1 MGIINYDN
9 AKYSLAMIEF
19 KNYISTVL
27 SIDGKLEDA
36 DFIFNRII
44 YRQNKTEDEIEVLR
58 KFAFTEYAKISKYLK
73 KVKKD
78 IIKYQTELKDFLDEN
93 PEKQTDFNAV
103 LDHLIPLVEEQE
115 KNINFKVFKCF
126 ECFKESS
133 ATESLW
139 H

>member
-58 KFAFTEYAKISKYLK
+58 KFAFTEYAKISQYLK

-115 KNINFKVFKCF
+115 KNINFKVLKCF

-133 ATESLW
+133 VTESLW